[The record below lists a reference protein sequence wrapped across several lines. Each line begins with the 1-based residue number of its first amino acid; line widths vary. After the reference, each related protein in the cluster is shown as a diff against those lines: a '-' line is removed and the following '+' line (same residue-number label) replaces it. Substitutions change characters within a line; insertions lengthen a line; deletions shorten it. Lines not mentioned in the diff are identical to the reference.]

1 MVIIIIIVSPA
12 GINADVH
19 INDDKVD
26 GNDDFEDADNWG
38 RMMSMN

>member
-1 MVIIIIIVSPA
+1 MVIIIISTA

-26 GNDDFEDADNWG
+26 GKDDFEDADNWG